1 MEQRKNP
8 HKQKL
13 RKIGSGAGQGEKTFK
28 ITVTKKVTEESTKTF
43 EIRAENEAEAYRKVQ
58 DSIEDDGLE
67 EYVNDWDMP
76 WPTVDFDI
84 DSVVEN

>member
-1 MEQRKNP
+1 MCQRQIFLSEEENYC
-8 HKQKL
+8 HK
-13 RKIGSGAGQGEKTFK
+13 IK

-67 EYVNDWDMP
+67 EYVNDWDMN
-76 WPTVDFDI
+76 WPRVDFDI